1 MTDNQGNTVY
11 FGETV
16 IIFTSN
22 IGLTKEIVDPG
33 DNFGLSRRRV
43 PTITI
48 ADPMQEDTEEFRAG
62 VTERLTQ
69 GVKEYFQN
77 IGRPELL
84 NRLGDD
90 NIVVFQ
96 FINKSDAETIC
107 SYKLGKI
114 CATIRKEKGIEV
126 LTDEIEPELRRRAV
140 AERANGGRG
149 VGNMLEREFLNPLAG
164 FICTLE
170 GKPDVLRCHLD
181 EQGQIVFEVMSGE
194 A

>member
-22 IGLTKEIVDPG
+22 IGLTREVADPS
-33 DNFGLSRRRV
+33 DPFGARRRI

-48 ADPMQEDTEEFRAG
+48 KDPEKEDTPDFRSR
-62 VTERLTQ
+62 VTEQLTE
-69 GVKEYFQN
+69 GVKAYFN
-77 IGRPELL
+77 DIGRPELL

-96 FINKSDAETIC
+96 FINKQDAETIC
-107 SYKLGKI
+107 DYKLDKI
-114 CATIRKEKGIEV
+114 CRAIREEKGIEI
-126 LTDEIEPELRRRAV
+126 LTDEVKEMLRQKAV
-140 AERANGGRG
+140 LERGNGGRG

-164 FICTLE
+164 FICTLPE
-170 GKPDVLRCHLD
+170 MPGALKCHADTENGL
-181 EQGQIVFEVMSGE
+181 VFEVM
-194 A
+194 